1 MPHELEAWVTVQ
13 MFDVALGSGEEV
25 IHAKN
30 FMSIRQQPVDQM
42 GTEKTGSPGY

>member
-1 MPHELEAWVTVQ
+1 MK
-13 MFDVALGSGEEV
+13 MFDVALGSREEV

-42 GTEKTGSPGY
+42 RTEKPGSPGY